1 MECGGGGIS
10 GGCRLLQVF
19 FSVLT
24 CRLFV
29 NCVCVYTNNSILI
42 NKNGK
47 KLVSFNDDMSHLTG
61 TPRIAKDTGRHIG
74 GTKPRLWIT
83 MTMSH
88 WALLEQI
95 RTHPNK
101 PTFENVEE
109 TLAYCIM
116 AVARKLELETG

>member
-1 MECGGGGIS
+1 MGELS

-19 FSVLT
+19 FCVLT
-24 CRLFV
+24 CRHFS

-47 KLVSFNDDMSHLTG
+47 KLRGFNDDMSHLTG

-95 RTHPNK
+95 RTHPSK
-101 PTFENVEE
+101 QTLEDENE
-109 TLAYCIM
+109 TMAWCIM
-116 AVARKLELETG
+116 QTASKLGLETG